1 MYKISID
8 IKSGNKVAAQ
18 FQSSVIEGDEPAL
31 RFTDKWKAECSTLG
45 FMLDYIEKVFWYE
58 KGTLLDALEGDNL
71 KAYKAFQKKVTTTIP
86 KVKAV
91 QEFTVK
97 IDCDGD
103 VYKNTFKF

>member
-8 IKSGNKVAAQ
+8 IKAGNKIAAQ
-18 FQSSVIEGDEPAL
+18 FQSKEIEGEEPAL
-31 RFTDKWKAECSTLG
+31 RFTDKWKAECQTIEN
-45 FMLDYIEKVFWYE
+45 MLSYIEKVFWYQ
-58 KGTLLDALEGDNL
+58 KGTLLDILEGDNL

-86 KVKAV
+86 KIKSI
-91 QEFTVK
+91 QEFTIK